1 MSTIYIILY
10 LIVFFAVIVFLDLKY
25 LRYDFWK
32 RLIVNIIIA
41 LVFAAFYLLFL
52 NNL

>member
-1 MSTIYIILY
+1 MDSIYIILY
-10 LIVFFAVIVFLDLKY
+10 LIVFIAVIIFLDLRY

-32 RLIVNIIIA
+32 RLIINIIVA

-52 NNL
+52 NNP